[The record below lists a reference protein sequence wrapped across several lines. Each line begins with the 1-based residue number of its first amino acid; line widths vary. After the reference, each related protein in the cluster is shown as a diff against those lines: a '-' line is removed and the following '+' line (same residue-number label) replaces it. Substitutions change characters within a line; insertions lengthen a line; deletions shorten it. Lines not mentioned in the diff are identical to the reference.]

1 MVTKISKSMVR
12 SVFDSKMFEKLFHL
26 HFVDLMGFVNSYV
39 KDEEVA
45 KDIVHDVFL
54 VLWNNRKRLDFSY
67 SMKSYLF
74 TLSRNYALN
83 YLKHLRVVASNER
96 EMTAFIEST
105 NDELEQR
112 EKRLFR
118 LHEKLLLLPQKQQEI
133 LKKCFIEGKGYKD
146 VAEEF
151 GISLN
156 TVKTHLS
163 RALKF
168 LREEMH
174 DEVVL
179 LFFQY
184 RKMGMGRF

>member
-1 MVTKISKSMVR
+1 M
-12 SVFDSKMFEKLFHL
+12 
-26 HFVDLMGFVNSYV
+26 
-39 KDEEVA
+39 
-45 KDIVHDVFL
+45 
-54 VLWNNRKRLDFSY
+54 
-67 SMKSYLF
+67 
-74 TLSRNYALN
+74 
-83 YLKHLRVVASNER
+83 
-96 EMTAFIEST
+96 
-105 NDELEQR
+105 
-112 EKRLFR
+112 
-118 LHEKLLLLPQKQQEI
+118 
-133 LKKCFIEGKGYKD
+133 KKCFIEGKGYKD